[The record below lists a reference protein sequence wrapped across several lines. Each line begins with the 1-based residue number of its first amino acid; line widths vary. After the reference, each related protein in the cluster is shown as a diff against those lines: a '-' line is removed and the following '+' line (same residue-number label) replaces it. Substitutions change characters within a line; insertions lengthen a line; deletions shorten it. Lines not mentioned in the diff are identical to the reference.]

1 MKIRRNLP
9 NAKAFTLVEVILAVT
24 IIGITAAGL
33 MAAFTNSLFIM
44 RMARENQRA
53 TQILME
59 RAEAL
64 RVFSW
69 TEITNPPGPGVTNCL
84 PTGFHDSYTP
94 TNDSGDGL
102 GAYYSGTI
110 TNTIPSWSG
119 GASYLTNM
127 REIDIT
133 VTWTNFNGALRTR
146 TLTTY
151 VARDG
156 VQNYVY

>member
-1 MKIRRNLP
+1 MTIL
-9 NAKAFTLVEVILAVT
+9 EVVMAT
-24 IIGITAAGL
+24 GIIAITGAGVISSV
-33 MAAFTNSLFIM
+33 NYGLFIM

-69 TEITNPPGPGVTNCL
+69 NDITNTTAGNGWNTLTNQF
-84 PTGFHDSYTP
+84 TDWYTP
-94 TNDSGDGL
+94 TSATGGL
-102 GAYYSGTI
+102 GAVYSGYI
-110 TNTIPSWSG
+110 TNFTPTLSTG
-119 GASYLTNM
+119 YDTNM

-133 VTWTNFNGALRTR
+133 VIWSTAGVARSR
-146 TLTTY
+146 TLTTF

-156 VQNYVY
+156 IQNYVY